1 MGQVALLKGTAK
13 IVNRTNNCG
22 GNKKAGLPSLI
33 GRQRQFAD
41 AIKTNCYPVPKAPFV
56 ISSANQIG
64 GIGRGR
70 SMMNQPADGVNRNA
84 LKGMRSQ
91 CKNQIGKNAVIKP
104 MW

>member
-13 IVNRTNNCG
+13 IVNIPTCG

-41 AIKTNCYPVPKAPFV
+41 AIKTNCYPDPNAPFV
-56 ISSANQIG
+56 ISSVNQIG

-70 SMMNQPADGVNRNA
+70 SMMLQPADGVNRDVLNRM
-84 LKGMRSQ
+84 KSQ
-91 CKNQIGKNAVIKP
+91 CQKYSVKSVVVRP
-104 MW
+104 M

>member
-1 MGQVALLKGTAK
+1 MSVAAITSSAK

-22 GNKKAGLPSLI
+22 GNKKAGLPSLV

-41 AIKTNCYPVPKAPFV
+41 AIKTRCYPHPKAPFV

-70 SMMNQPADGVNRNA
+70 SMMNQPADGVNRHRLLN
-84 LKGMRSQ
+84 MRSQ
-91 CKNQIGKNAVIKP
+91 CKNQFEKNAVIKP